1 MSYRIA
7 IAISGAVSLGSYE
20 AGVAYELI
28 NAIGQHNQ
36 NNRGQ
41 PDKQI
46 HIDVLTGASAG
57 GMTATIL
64 AQKLLFDAP
73 ALAQPFA
80 NDLYRA
86 WVQEVDIS
94 GLLSTDLGD
103 NPSQSL
109 LSSNFVDTIAQ
120 KILLQRYEGQSLDH
134 SQPKAVASHP
144 AAATTLQLALA
155 MSNLN
160 GVDYAVDAFKN
171 GSLNNTTGRF
181 IQTRYQDAFSRT
193 VGKDCDNKSFWTQV
207 KQAARACGAFPTAF
221 APLALERFYTEA
233 DYFGKA
239 VPFDKASFTYVD
251 GGTFNNYPLGMAKK
265 LADTVDVNPLDY
277 EYRYYFYISPNS
289 KDSTRSSFD
298 AAAANPFNTSLA
310 ITSAIFNQARFQ
322 DWIMTGHYNDLVGEM
337 DVRAYALC
345 EHLRTADTA
354 TVAAI
359 DTASDVFLEKIF
371 ALESTRD
378 QAREARIL
386 AERYRHGAQAEALL
400 QNKGEAGFNTWI
412 KAIQVLE
419 SGGRLHDRD
428 HMQIYT
434 ITAAPEELASDG
446 LFAFIGF
453 LEERFRAHDYNV
465 GRRKAR
471 ELLTQLQRIHREG
484 RLEMEHHLPLTDFTF
499 THALPDLP
507 NLGSVGIRDV
517 KYQVRKELSRRV
529 RQRLNLW
536 LKQEKANWLVRKT
549 LLWYAEEQL
558 KKQLYL

>member
-20 AGVAYELI
+20 AGVAFELI
-28 NAIGQHNQ
+28 TAIGQHNQ
-36 NNRGQ
+36 NNRDR

-73 ALAQPFA
+73 ALAEPFT

-94 GLLSTDLGD
+94 GLLSADLGD
-103 NPSQSL
+103 NPRQSL

-120 KILLQRYEGQSLDH
+120 KILLQRYEDPTPTTAQ
-134 SQPKAVASHP
+134 HP
-144 AAATTLQLALA
+144 AAASTLQLALA

-171 GSLNNTTGRF
+171 GSLENITGRF
-181 IQTRYQDAFSRT
+181 IQTRFQDAFSRT
-193 VGKDCDNKSFWTQV
+193 VGKDSDNKSFWTQV

-221 APLALERFYTEA
+221 APLALERFYTEP

-239 VPFDKASFTYVD
+239 VPFDKARFTYVD

-265 LADTVDVNPLDY
+265 LADTVDINPLDY

-289 KDSTRSSFD
+289 KDSTRTSFD
-298 AAAANPFNTSLA
+298 ADTANPLNTSLA

-322 DWIMTGHYNDLVGEM
+322 DWIMTGHYNDLVAEM

-345 EHLRTADTA
+345 EHLRTADA
-354 TVAAI
+354 AAIAAI
-359 DTASDVFLEKIF
+359 DQTSDMFLEKIF
-371 ALESTRD
+371 ALESARD

-386 AERYRHGAQAEALL
+386 AERYRHGTQAEALL
-400 QNKGEAGFNTWI
+400 SGKGEAAFATWI

-419 SGGRLHDRD
+419 SGGRLHNRD
-428 HMQIYT
+428 NMQIYT
-434 ITAAPEELASDG
+434 VTAAPDELASDG
-446 LFAFIGF
+446 LFAFVGF

-471 ELLTQLQRIHREG
+471 ELLSRLQQIQREG
-484 RLEMEHHLPLTDFTF
+484 RLEQEHHLPLVDFTF
-499 THALPDLP
+499 TEPLPDLP
-507 NLGSVGIRDV
+507 NLGGVGIREV
-517 KYQVRKELSRRV
+517 KYQVRMELSRRI

-536 LKQEKANWLVRKT
+536 LKQEKANWLVRKA
-549 LLWYAEEQL
+549 LLWYAEEKL